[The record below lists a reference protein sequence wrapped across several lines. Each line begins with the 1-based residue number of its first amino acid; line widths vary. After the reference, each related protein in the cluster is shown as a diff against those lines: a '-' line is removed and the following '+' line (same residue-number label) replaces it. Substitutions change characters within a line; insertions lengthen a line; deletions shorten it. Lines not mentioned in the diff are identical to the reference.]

1 MARFIELTGRLGRFI
16 PEVSKPKRKPSLNE
30 RLIWTA
36 LALIIYLVM
45 GFIDLYGIPSQTAD
59 PLRQLRVLI
68 GGARGTIEELGIG
81 PIITGG
87 LILQLLVGSGLIS
100 YDQSSRDDRE
110 LFAASNKL
118 FSLIFAA
125 LTAALYAFGGSY
137 GQLVINTR
145 IIIFFQLTFASFILI
160 LLDEMLQKGWGLG
173 SGISLFILAGVT
185 KDIFW
190 RTFSPLGPM
199 PDGLVYGSIL
209 AFVQSILSGNFTF
222 NSLIVRRND
231 PLLPTIFELICT
243 VILLVVLV
251 YLDKISV
258 DIPISSS
265 RARGFSAKYPIKLLF
280 VSTMPIIMAAAIF
293 TNIMLLASYV
303 QNNPGLS
310 NLGLKNVTIGP
321 FSIHEITLG
330 SIIGH
335 LNATN
340 NQPLD
345 GLVYYTEPPRN
356 IIAALADPIR
366 SIVYIL
372 IYVVLAVISSVTW
385 VIVSG
390 MDAKSISDQLVQSGV
405 VLPGFR
411 SSSKAIQ
418 LVISDYLDAVTI
430 FGGAIIGLLA
440 GVGDILGVYGGGA
453 GLLLSVG
460 IVYGIYETIVR
471 EQIEVLYPRLK
482 KFIPG

>member
-1 MARFIELTGRLGRFI
+1 MTRFLEVTGKLGRLI

-30 RLIWTA
+30 KLIWTA
-36 LALIIYLVM
+36 LALVIYLVM
-45 GFIDLYGIPSQTAD
+45 GFIDLYGIPAQTAD

-87 LILQLLVGSGLIS
+87 LILQLLVGSGIIS
-100 YDQSSRDDRE
+100 YDQSAREDRE

-125 LTAALYAFGGSY
+125 LTAALYAFGGTY
-137 GQLVINTR
+137 GQLPMNTR
-145 IIIFFQLTFASFILI
+145 IIIFSQLTFACFILI

-190 RTFSPLGPM
+190 KTFSPLGPM

-209 AFVQSILSGNFTF
+209 ALIQSIFSKNFTLS
-222 NSLIVRRND
+222 SLVIRKND
-231 PLLPTIFELICT
+231 PYLPTIFELVFTI
-243 VILLVVLV
+243 ILLVVLV

-258 DIPISSS
+258 DVPISSS

-293 TNIMLLASYV
+293 TNVMLLASYL
-303 QNNPGLS
+303 QNNPSLS
-310 NLGLKNVTIGP
+310 SFGLKNFTLGP
-321 FSIHEITLG
+321 IYIREITLG

-335 LNATN
+335 LNTTN
-340 NQPLD
+340 NQPID

-356 IIAALADPIR
+356 ILTALSDPVR
-366 SIVYIL
+366 SIVYIAV
-372 IYVVLAVISSVTW
+372 YVVLAVISSVTW

-390 MDAKSISDQLVQSGV
+390 MDAKSIADQLVQSGV

-418 LVISDYLDAVTI
+418 VVISDYLDAVTV

-440 GVGDILGVYGGGA
+440 GIGDILGVYGGGA

-460 IVYGIYETIVR
+460 IVYGIYEMIAR
-471 EQIEVLYPRLK
+471 EQIELLYPRLK
-482 KFIPG
+482 KFIPR